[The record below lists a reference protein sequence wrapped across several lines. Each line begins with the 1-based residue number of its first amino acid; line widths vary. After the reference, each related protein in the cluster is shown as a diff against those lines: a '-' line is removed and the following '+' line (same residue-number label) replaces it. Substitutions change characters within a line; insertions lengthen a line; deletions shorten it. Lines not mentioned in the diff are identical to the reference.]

1 MTSYYACA
9 KSVVWEKVSA
19 NIKPARCRTR
29 ILSDS
34 ARKRNGKEDFA
45 NYYKTRI
52 NIGHQLDHWIELKE
66 VLRVQSHAEVQ
77 TSVMHVVQKLR
88 HA

>member
-1 MTSYYACA
+1 MTSF
-9 KSVVWEKVSA
+9 VEEKISA
-19 NIKPARCRTR
+19 DVKPAHGRIR

-52 NIGHQLDHWIELKE
+52 DTAHQLDHLMELKE
-66 VLRVQSHAEVQ
+66 VLRVQTHA
-77 TSVMHVVQKLR
+77 
-88 HA
+88 

>member
-1 MTSYYACA
+1 M
-9 KSVVWEKVSA
+9 
-19 NIKPARCRTR
+19 
-29 ILSDS
+29 LSDS

>member
-1 MTSYYACA
+1 MHVRSLLLG
-9 KSVVWEKVSA
+9 KKVSA
-19 NIKPARCRTR
+19 NIKPVRCTR

-34 ARKRNGKEDFA
+34 ARKKNGKEDLA

-52 NIGHQLDHWIELKE
+52 YIGHQLDHWIELKE